1 MRYLIVV
8 ALMVGGCSEAEMS
21 ATTPA
26 PKANFVAF
34 SNTSEADATAE
45 ATRVC
50 RYYHSEPAALVDRTG
65 ANLRFECT
73 GRARGDE
80 PMFFE

>member
-1 MRYLIVV
+1 VRYLIMV
-8 ALMVGGCSEAEMS
+8 ALMLGGCSEAERS

-26 PKANFVAF
+26 PTANYVAS
-34 SNTSEADATAE
+34 SNTSEADAMDQ
-45 ATRVC
+45 ATRFC
-50 RYYHSEPAALVDRTG
+50 RYFHSEPAALVDRTG
-65 ANLRFECT
+65 ANPRFACA

>member
-8 ALMVGGCSEAEMS
+8 ALMLGGCSEAERS

-26 PKANFVAF
+26 PNANFVAF
-34 SNTSEADATAE
+34 SNTSEGDATAE

-50 RYYHSEPAALVDRTG
+50 RHYHSEPAALVDHAG
-65 ANLRFECT
+65 ANLRFECK